1 MKGKKTGKYL
11 DKSFIVNTVI
21 VIAAVFGIF
30 AVGIFGG
37 LRQMTTDA
45 NFASGISVNG
55 IDLSKK
61 TYEQGKRMVSDETRS
76 ELSGISVSLLYNGIR
91 TTLDAQE
98 LGVSS
103 DPETVV
109 DQAYN
114 MNKKARDSVE
124 QRYNKT
130 VGSRGKNYKTT
141 LLFDKNTLYD
151 TIRKYT
157 EERDVQPVN
166 ATASFDPVTCRF
178 SFTAEQ
184 SGSQIDADAL
194 AKEILT
200 NLKAG
205 DYLDV
210 EVKSVVVSPEETES
224 DLEKNTEMIGRC
236 ETTASNNKN
245 RDTNIRLMCEAVDG
259 LEVKP
264 GQTLSIN
271 DLMGERTEAKGFKA
285 APAIMDGSMLIDD
298 IGGGI
303 CQLAGT
309 LYNAALKANM
319 EIVERVHHSWPSN
332 YLPIGLDATLNW
344 DNKDLKIK
352 NTSAHSIYI
361 SAKFANHIVSV
372 KLYGEPLPEGMSI
385 RLENDIMEVIPS
397 SGTEIR
403 YTNELPNGV
412 RQTASRPRKG
422 YDVEVYRVY
431 MRDGQAVGKTLV
443 SHDKYPAIKG
453 IVLVGKNTA
462 EK

>member
-1 MKGKKTGKYL
+1 MKDKKSGKYF
-11 DKSFIVNTVI
+11 DKSFTLNMLIVT
-21 VIAAVFGIF
+21 AAILGIF

-37 LRQMTTDA
+37 LQKMMQDT
-45 NFASGISVNG
+45 NFANGIS
-55 IDLSKK
+55 IDGVDVSEK
-61 TYEQGKRMVSDETRS
+61 TYDQGKRMVFDEVQK
-76 ELSGISVSLLYNGIR
+76 ELSGVSVSLLYNGTR
-91 TTLDAQE
+91 MTLDAQA

-103 DPETVV
+103 DADAVV

-114 MNKKARDSVE
+114 INKKTRDSIE

-130 VGSRGKNYKTT
+130 IESKGKNYKST
-141 LLFDKNTLYD
+141 LLFDENTLYD
-151 TIRKYT
+151 TIKKYT
-157 EERDVQPVN
+157 DERNVEPLN
-166 ATASFDPVTCRF
+166 ATASFDPATYRF
-178 SFTAEQ
+178 TFTAEKNGI
-184 SGSQIDADAL
+184 SLDASELTQKVL
-194 AKEILT
+194 AK
-200 NLKAG
+200 LKAG
-205 DYLDV
+205 DYSDI
-210 EVKSVVVSPEETES
+210 EVDSTVVYPEETQS
-224 DLEKNTEMIGRC
+224 DLKENTVPIGQC
-236 ETTASNNKN
+236 ETTATKN
-245 RDTNIRLMCEAVDG
+245 ENRNTNIRLMCEAVDG
-259 LEVKP
+259 LEIKP

-271 DLMGERTEAKGFKA
+271 DLVGERTEEKGFKA

-332 YLPIGLDATLNW
+332 YLPVGLDATLNW

-352 NTSAHSIYI
+352 NTSAHSII
-361 SAKFANHIVSV
+361 VSAKFVNQVV
-372 KLYGEPLPEGMSI
+372 TVRLYGEPLPDGMSI
-385 RLENDIMEVIPS
+385 KLENNILKEIPS

-431 MRDGQAVGKTLV
+431 MRDGEVVGKTRV

-453 IVLVGKNTA
+453 IILVGKNTG